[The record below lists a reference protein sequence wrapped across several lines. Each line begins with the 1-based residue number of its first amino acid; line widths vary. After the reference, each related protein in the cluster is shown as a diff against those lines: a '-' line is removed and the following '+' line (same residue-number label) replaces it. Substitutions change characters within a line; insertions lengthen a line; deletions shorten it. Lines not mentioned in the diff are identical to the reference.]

1 MIETDF
7 FFLSP
12 EQYQQSLQDA
22 AIEGVSID
30 YYLLEFTDVFG
41 TDVVYNG
48 EEWVEVDWINNSAK
62 VSMN

>member
-7 FFLSP
+7 FILSP
-12 EQYQQSLQDA
+12 EQYKQSLQDA

-41 TDVVYNG
+41 TMVVYDG
-48 EEWVEVDWINNSAK
+48 ENWVEGEWIVVN
-62 VSMN
+62 